1 METPSL
7 KASLCQVANVNMKTQ
22 LLSQRV
28 LEIICSGAKC
38 DWLQPGETSI
48 YYLNSVFKHGSSF
61 MNFLQ

>member
-1 METPSL
+1 MMETPSL

-38 DWLQPGETSI
+38 D
-48 YYLNSVFKHGSSF
+48 
-61 MNFLQ
+61 